1 MGNLSYIS
9 TFHIPIHIIYSRSG
23 YRIYKLLVDIHGYK
37 KQETKMEFLDK
48 RKSVRLHETPIAYR
62 ISKEVEHRLKVLI
75 AKHPED
81 YPNESTAIRCAI
93 MRLYDWREGKYG
105 RKTENM

>member
-1 MGNLSYIS
+1 MGNLSYIC

-23 YRIYKLLVDIHGYK
+23 YRIYKGLVDIK
-37 KQETKMEFLDK
+37 KTKMQYMNK
-48 RKSVRLHETPIAYR
+48 RKSVRLHETPVVYR
-62 ISKEVEHRLKVLI
+62 VSKEVEHRLRVLV
-75 AKHPED
+75 AKYPED
-81 YPNESTAIRCAI
+81 YPNESAAIRCAI